1 MVRLFSLLCFILFG
15 VYDSIQSEKSGGSRC
30 LKPFLMPALIVF
42 YLSSASSV
50 QWLLA
55 AALAFD
61 WAGDVFLMSRRHRAL
76 LAGVISFGI
85 GHVLR
90 ILLFVQQGLVFDDV
104 VVLAM
109 FMMAAYGWS
118 VLNRIRFP
126 LPVIRNV
133 CLGYGGVLCLMSVAA
148 CMAMRGGGSVL
159 SWIGSLLFVYSDSL
173 IGLKEW
179 GGDSGRGIMETY
191 LIGQFLIVLGV
202 LL

>member
-15 VYDSIQSEKSGGSRC
+15 VYDSIQSEKEGGKRC

-42 YLSSASSV
+42 YISSASSV
-50 QWLLA
+50 QWLLV

-61 WAGDVFLMSRRHRAL
+61 CAGDIFLMSRRHRLL

-90 ILLFVQQGLVFDDV
+90 ILLFVKKGLVFDDV
-104 VVLAM
+104 VFLSI
-109 FMMAAYGWS
+109 FMMAAYGWR
-118 VLNRIRFP
+118 VLNQLRFP
-126 LPVIRNV
+126 FPVVRGV
-133 CLGYGGVLCLMSVAA
+133 CLGYGTVLCLMSIVF
-148 CMAMRGGGSVL
+148 CMAMRAGGSVV
-159 SWIGSLLFVYSDSL
+159 SWLGTLLFVYSDSL

-179 GGDSGRGIMETY
+179 GRGSGRGIMETY